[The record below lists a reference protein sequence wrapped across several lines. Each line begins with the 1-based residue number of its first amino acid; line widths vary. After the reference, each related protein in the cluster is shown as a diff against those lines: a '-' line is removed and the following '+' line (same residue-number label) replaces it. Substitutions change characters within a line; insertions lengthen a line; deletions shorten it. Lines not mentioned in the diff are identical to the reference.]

1 MPGINFIKPFR
12 LKKLNSFSQ
21 ADTPSANETFL
32 SNTPQA
38 ALLAS
43 GLAKAN
49 TTNIYRFWSVMD
61 VILGIAYKILTNAA
75 AKVLPICLGL
85 STNKENK
92 FIICVGRSFIFIWLL
107 VLSFYENKPNFDSL
121 NNKGEK

>member
-1 MPGINFIKPFR
+1 M
-12 LKKLNSFSQ
+12 
-21 ADTPSANETFL
+21 TESAAV
-32 SNTPQA
+32 S
-38 ALLAS
+38 
-43 GLAKAN
+43 AN

-92 FIICVGRSFIFIWLL
+92 FIKQLIKL
-107 VLSFYENKPNFDSL
+107 
-121 NNKGEK
+121 